1 MSSLTPPISSPTF
14 IEQANFDPLSLKLHK
29 HGSKWIN
36 LDAFRNQICLNIFF
50 LQSSHLLVDIFPC
63 FHQNSI
69 TYICILENDIG
80 KSLHVTFE
88 WPYNKVLP
96 RSHLSAISS
105 SPHAHTSTPILARVM
120 DEGKFAMVIGRGERW
135 IWCTPMHS
143 ERVCVSIH
151 PRAPHPAPL
160 DICGHGTRSIS
171 IQQLSASQLSCV
183 YARWPQT
190 YQQIATAP
198 HI

>member
-1 MSSLTPPISSPTF
+1 MPFKIKYCLKFF
-14 IEQANFDPLSLKLHK
+14 IQ
-29 HGSKWIN
+29 G
-36 LDAFRNQICLNIFF
+36 
-50 LQSSHLLVDIFPC
+50 SHLLADIFPC

-96 RSHLSAISS
+96 RSHLSAIIVIAACTHIDTDSG
-105 SPHAHTSTPILARVM
+105 
-120 DEGKFAMVIGRGERW
+120 EGDGRGQVCDGNWARREMNM
-135 IWCTPMHS
+135 MHTNAYS
-143 ERVCVSIH
+143 ERVCVYIH

-183 YARWPQT
+183 CARRPQT